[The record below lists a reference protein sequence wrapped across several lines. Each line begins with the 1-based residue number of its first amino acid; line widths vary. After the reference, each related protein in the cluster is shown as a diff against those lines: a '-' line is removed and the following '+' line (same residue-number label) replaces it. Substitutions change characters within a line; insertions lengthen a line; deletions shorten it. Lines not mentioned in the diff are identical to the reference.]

1 MLRIKTEEEI
11 EVLRHNNLLV
21 SKTLAEVAKLLKPGV
36 STLELDKRAE
46 EYIRDNDAVP
56 GFKGYHGFPNTL
68 CTSVN
73 SQVVHGIP
81 SSYQLKEGDIVSVDC
96 GVKKDGYYG
105 DTAFTFE
112 VGEVDPKVKQLL
124 KVTRGALWEGVNNAI
139 VGKRLGDIGYSVQ
152 KHAEDNGFSVVREM
166 VGHGLGS
173 NLHEAPEV
181 PNYGKRGKG
190 PKLPDGLV
198 LCIEPMINMGSKE
211 ILQDRDGWT
220 IGTLD
225 KMPSAHF
232 EFAVVIRKGKADV
245 LSTFDYI
252 DQVISN
258 INS

>member
-124 KVTRGALWEGVNNAI
+124 KVTREALWEGVINAI